1 MEVAERLATAA
12 PELIQQTRSVVV
24 DVTDPESQAS
34 ATAWWESLT
43 AQGGE
48 GMVVKPLTPIV
59 RGRHGPVQPGIKVR
73 GREYLRII
81 YGLDYTDPENLVR
94 LRKRGLGRKRS
105 LAAREFALG
114 VEALERFARGEPL
127 HRIHE
132 CVFAVLALESEP
144 VDPRL

>member
-1 MEVAERLATAA
+1 
-12 PELIQQTRSVVV
+12 
-24 DVTDPESQAS
+24 
-34 ATAWWESLT
+34 
-43 AQGGE
+43 
-48 GMVVKPLTPIV
+48 MVVKPLTPIV
-59 RGRHGPVQPGIKVR
+59 RGRHGPIQPGIKVR

-81 YGLDYTDPENLVR
+81 YGLDYTLPENLER